1 MLPRPD
7 RRHHRSPT
15 MLMRFPLLPMVLA
28 YCSSLEGLHAT
39 IYVLLIRDFPAT
51 LLQISGKH
59 SQPAF
64 RSAHRHYPDRVLS
77 TFAGLMPPFEG
88 NVARSEHESI
98 VELPRQLMASLLYK
112 VSWTSAL
119 RSF

>member
-39 IYVLLIRDFPAT
+39 IYVFLIRDFIPQRSPT
-51 LLQISGKH
+51 LSR
-59 SQPAF
+59 P
-64 RSAHRHYPDRVLS
+64 S
-77 TFAGLMPPFEG
+77 TVDIRGLDAPF
-88 NVARSEHESI
+88 
-98 VELPRQLMASLLYK
+98 
-112 VSWTSAL
+112 
-119 RSF
+119 

>member
-39 IYVLLIRDFPAT
+39 IYVFLIRDFPAT

-88 NVARSEHESI
+88 NVARPAHDSI
-98 VELPRQLMASLLYK
+98 VELPCQLMPSFLYNLSSSSASR
-112 VSWTSAL
+112 T
-119 RSF
+119 